1 MFTGLIE
8 EIGKIKSVRSLGGGR
23 SITVTAR
30 KIMDDVKIDDSVSIN
45 GACQTVVSVGAD
57 YFEVEAVE
65 ETLAKSTLGKMR
77 YGDRVNLERA
87 AKVGDRLGGHI
98 VQGHVDTTGTVKS
111 IEKQLTGILVW
122 VEFPIQF
129 ARYAVQ
135 HGSICINGV
144 SLTIARLTKGMVTI
158 SVIPHTWD
166 VTTLSELKNGSEVNL
181 EFDIIGKY
189 IENFMNYKNEKTAE
203 NSVLSQYIT
212 QPEW

>member
-8 EIGKIKSVRSLGGGR
+8 EIGIIKSISNLGG
-23 SITVTAR
+23 AR
-30 KIMDDVKIDDSVSIN
+30 KITVSASKILNDLKIDDSVAIN
-45 GACQTVVSVGAD
+45 GACQTVIKVNSKE
-57 YFEVEAVE
+57 FEVIAVE
-65 ETLAKSTLGKMR
+65 ETIRKTTLGSLKSS
-77 YGDRVNLERA
+77 DEVNLERA
-87 AKVGDRLGGHI
+87 MKVSDRLGGHI
-98 VQGHVDTTGTVKS
+98 VQGHVDTTGNVKS

-144 SLTIARLTKGMVTI
+144 SLTIARLSKGMATI

-166 VTTLSELKNGSEVNL
+166 VTTLSELKNGAEVNL

-189 IENFMNYKNEKTAE
+189 IENFMNYKNEKPAE
-203 NSVLSQYIT
+203 SSALSKYIT